1 MAVSIPG
8 GVAPPPLLVLLSD
21 GEVRSGESLAEH
33 LGQTRA
39 AVWKGVQRLRALG
52 IGVQALA
59 RRGYRLSEPVELLR
73 ADLILPELSAQSRRH
88 LRNLEISVRG
98 GFDQHAAAG
107 GQTAADRPGRRMHE
121 RAAARRPRPL
131 GKALDCAVRVRSG
144 DFRGLVVQRCRA
156 GSAGIEP
163 RGGRGGVACLGAGR
177 RTGIALK
184 WPNDVWYRD
193 RKVGGVLVEIRAEA
207 GGPAQVVIGIG
218 LNVRLPAAA
227 RQEIETSGAQVAA
240 VADACKAPPSRNQ
253 IAGTILD
260 ELLSMLVQFER
271 VGFPAFRDDWT
282 ALDALNGRHVQVQ
295 LGDKIATGTARGAD
309 LDGALL
315 LETEGGLRRFVSG
328 EASLRLIEG
337 DN

>member
-1 MAVSIPG
+1 VCPSELQHAGRGRLGRRWIAPFGSGLAISVAWSFSDAARALPALSLGVGVAVS
-8 GVAPPPLLVLLSD
+8 
-21 GEVRSGESLAEH
+21 
-33 LGQTRA
+33 
-39 AVWKGVQRLRALG
+39 RAL
-52 IGVQALA
+52 
-59 RRGYRLSEPVELLR
+59 
-73 ADLILPELSAQSRRH
+73 
-88 LRNLEISVRG
+88 
-98 GFDQHAAAG
+98 
-107 GQTAADRPGRRMHE
+107 
-121 RAAARRPRPL
+121 
-131 GKALDCAVRVRSG
+131 VRV
-144 DFRGLVVQRCRA
+144 
-156 GSAGIEP
+156 
-163 RGGRGGVACLGAGR
+163 GA
-177 RTGIALK
+177 TGIALK

-260 ELLSMLVQFER
+260 ELLSMLVEFER

-337 DN
+337 NN